1 MTVRHIIGFEN
12 NPEALECLT
21 KQWSERR
28 NIDNELGVEG
38 SVRYFV
44 ASFFGPNSGNMS
56 IQYEYADLAAMQK
69 ANDLRNGNAR
79 WNELNQE
86 LFATGM
92 NMTVNGIATETTPE

>member
-1 MTVRHIIGFEN
+1 MTIRHVLGFAN
-12 NPEALECLT
+12 NQQAMDCLH

-38 SVRYFV
+38 SVRYFIG
-44 ASFFGPNSGNMS
+44 SFFGPNSGNMS
-56 IQYEYADLAAMQK
+56 IQYEYEDLAAMQR

-86 LFATGM
+86 LFATDM
-92 NMTVNGIATETTPE
+92 QMTLNGIATEMTPD